1 MTKVVIPRGPY
12 RTGIKRRREIV
23 DAASRIFARHG
34 YAGGSLRQIAAD
46 VGVTPAALAR
56 HFDNKYG
63 LLQAVLNHW
72 EEQNDHWFDGARGV
86 EYFRRLPNLVAF
98 HTSEPGLIE
107 LLLTVATEASDPQHP
122 ARAWAVQRYDR
133 IINLGIGYLREARDI
148 GEINAMNDE
157 QIELEARGV
166 FALMDGMQLQWLLN
180 PSLPV
185 GQMFKDQLDPIL
197 DRWER
202 GSKPRRRPRPLASGI
217 TESRAVG
224 ESQTG
229 APEVRE
235 PETGPS
241 AARA

>member
-1 MTKVVIPRGPY
+1 MVPRGPY

-23 DAASRIFARHG
+23 DAAARIFARYG
-34 YAGGSLRQIAAD
+34 YAGGSLRQIAGD

-72 EEQNDHWFDGARGV
+72 EEENDHWFDGARGV
-86 EYFRRLPNLVAF
+86 EYFRRLPLLVEY
-98 HTSEPGLIE
+98 HTGEPGLIE
-107 LLLTVATEASDPQHP
+107 LLLTVATEATDPQHP

-133 IINLGIGYLREARDI
+133 TIRLGIAYLHEARDI
-148 GEINAMNDE
+148 GEIHAMDDE

-185 GQMFKDQLDPIL
+185 AQMFNDQLEPIL
-197 DRWER
+197 KRWAR
-202 GSKPRRRPRPLASGI
+202 GAKPRRRKHLPAVQEPSVPQPGKSEKVVTAGG
-217 TESRAVG
+217 TGTPAVRA
-224 ESQTG
+224 
-229 APEVRE
+229 
-235 PETGPS
+235 
-241 AARA
+241 

>member
-23 DAASRIFARHG
+23 DAASRVFARHG
-34 YAGGSLRQIAAD
+34 YAGGSLRQIAGD

-63 LLQAVLNHW
+63 LLQAVLTHW
-72 EEQNDHWFDGARGV
+72 EQENDYRFDGAHGV
-86 EYFRRLPNLVAF
+86 EYFRRLPKLVAE
-98 HTSEPGLIE
+98 HTNEPGLIE

-133 IINLGIGYLREARDI
+133 TINLGIGYLHEAQDI
-148 GEINAMNDE
+148 GEIGAMDDE
-157 QIELEARGV
+157 QIEREARAV

-180 PSLPV
+180 PALPV
-185 GQMFKDQLDPIL
+185 AQMFKDQLDPIIQ
-197 DRWER
+197 RWEQ
-202 GSKPRRRPRPLASGI
+202 GAKLRRRARPP
-217 TESRAVG
+217 
-224 ESQTG
+224 
-229 APEVRE
+229 APKDAPPAAKDVRE
-235 PETGPS
+235 PETGAS

>member
-34 YAGGSLRQIAAD
+34 YAGGSLRQIAGD

-72 EEQNDHWFDGARGV
+72 EQENDHWFDGAEGV
-86 EYFRRLPNLVAF
+86 EYFRRLPKLVEF

-107 LLLTVATEASDPQHP
+107 LLLTVATEATDPQHP
-122 ARAWAVQRYDR
+122 ARAWAVARYDR
-133 IINLGIGYLREARDI
+133 TINYGIRYLHEARDI
-148 GEINAMNDE
+148 GEIHAMSDE

-180 PSLPV
+180 PSIPV
-185 GQMFKDQLDPIL
+185 AQMFKDQLDPIL
-197 DRWER
+197 KRWER
-202 GSKPRRRPRPLASGI
+202 GGKPRRRARPP
-217 TESRAVG
+217 
-224 ESQTG
+224 
-229 APEVRE
+229 APKDVRE
-235 PETGPS
+235 PETGAS